1 MHELWNHM
9 TPTHANDAT
18 VGLLLSG
25 GLDSGILLGH
35 LLQSGRRVQPFYVR
49 SHLVWEET
57 ELGAVRTLLGALSS
71 ERLEPLV
78 VLEKPLW
85 DLYGDHWST
94 SGQLTPDAASPDAA
108 VYLPGRN
115 ALLAIKPTLW
125 CAMHGIEELTLAVL
139 ASNPFADATEEF
151 FCDFEAAL
159 ARSAGNRVRL
169 VRPFA
174 RLQKRDVMALGQ
186 GLPLELTFSCIA
198 PLGGLHCGN
207 CNKCA
212 ERQHAFRSIGVND
225 PTQYAKG
232 DGMN

>member
-1 MHELWNHM
+1 M
-9 TPTHANDAT
+9 TPTNANDAT

-49 SHLVWEET
+49 SHLVWENT
-57 ELGAVRTLLGALSS
+57 ELEFVRTLLKALSS
-71 ERLEPLV
+71 ERLASLA
-78 VLEKPLW
+78 VLEMPLW

-94 SGQLTPDAASPDAA
+94 NGHDAPDAASLDDA

-115 ALLAIKPTLW
+115 ALLAIKPALW
-125 CAMHGIEELTLAVL
+125 CAMRGIKELMLAVL
-139 ASNPFADATEEF
+139 ATNPFADATEEF
-151 FCDFEAAL
+151 FQSFETAL
-159 ARSAGNRVRL
+159 ALSTGNRVRL

-174 RLQKRDVMALGQ
+174 QLQKKDVMQLGQ

-198 PLGGLHCGN
+198 PIGGLHCGN

-225 PTQYAKG
+225 PTRYVKG
-232 DGMN
+232 EC